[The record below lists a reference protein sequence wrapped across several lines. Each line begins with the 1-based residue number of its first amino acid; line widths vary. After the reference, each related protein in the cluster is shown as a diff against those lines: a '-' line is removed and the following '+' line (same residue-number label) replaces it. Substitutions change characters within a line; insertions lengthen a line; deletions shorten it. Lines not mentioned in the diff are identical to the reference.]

1 MFKIFIEFARFLSLP
16 HVIYDG
22 ISRVM
27 HEVHVS
33 EGLAEMENVGYCYVL
48 LDVNDA
54 SLICSL
60 VTGSRQ
66 R

>member
-1 MFKIFIEFARFLSLP
+1 M
-16 HVIYDG
+16 IYDG